1 MLGSIFPFGKDSDAK
16 KKRENMMARK
26 NITNG
31 MSYFSTWG
39 KEKSKDSSGI
49 VYCSMF
55 FLINNHSE
63 NKKEKRTKK
72 KIFWTDNQYEFEK

>member
-1 MLGSIFPFGKDSDAK
+1 
-16 KKRENMMARK
+16 
-26 NITNG
+26 
-31 MSYFSTWG
+31 
-39 KEKSKDSSGI
+39 
-49 VYCSMF
+49 MF